1 MDNLPVPDE
10 PAPDQVNETLSGTK
24 PRPWMRYWARLLDIQ
39 LFAFPIS
46 LVLIFLLPEFFQVP
60 RLFQMAFILPLILI
74 LEAGLLATVGT
85 TPGKWLLGISIRSA
99 SGGPV
104 AFGAAV
110 RRGMDLY
117 WRGMG
122 CAVPPISLFTMINA
136 ESRLS
141 ANGQTTWDVI
151 AGLRTSHLPIPWWK
165 GTLTVAAFV
174 GILALNAL

>member
-10 PAPDQVNETLSGTK
+10 SALPMPNEASPGTR

-46 LVLIFLLPEFFQVP
+46 IVLIFVLPEFFRIP
-60 RLFQMAFILPLILI
+60 RLLQMAFVLPLILI

-104 AFGAAV
+104 SFGAAV

-122 CAVPPISLFTMINA
+122 CAVPPISLFTMITA

-141 ANGQTTWDVI
+141 VNGQTTWDVI

-165 GTLTVAAFV
+165 GTLTVAAFI
-174 GILALNAL
+174 GIFALNAL